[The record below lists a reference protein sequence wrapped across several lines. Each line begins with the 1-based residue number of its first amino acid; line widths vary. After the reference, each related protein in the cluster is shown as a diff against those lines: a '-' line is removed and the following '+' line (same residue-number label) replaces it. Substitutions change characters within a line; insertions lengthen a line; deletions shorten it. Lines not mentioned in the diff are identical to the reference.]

1 MSIISLHETAYC
13 ALLERRV
20 GMPYMQGKVCLKYLK
35 YIRNINQ
42 GWIPKKKEEN
52 LHQHQRGQSQPG
64 SIPRLCQYDRLSCQW
79 PLCWTGIS
87 GKERESGFTETSL
100 CQKENQPFVRNW
112 RIQTLQR
119 KRGARLQSV
128 DHTESYETCGCVCAS
143 SGKCGE
149 IRIRVETNPHPYEGK
164 YGLPGG
170 REICVGQYLQYI
182 HYARPRLF
190 FLEGIKGTILFII
203 IVNSQQP

>member
-1 MSIISLHETAYC
+1 MTVCHASDRSDEQ
-13 ALLERRV
+13 ES
-20 GMPYMQGKVCLKYLK
+20 QGKKGKVVSLK
-35 YIRNINQ
+35 Q
-42 GWIPKKKEEN
+42 VFAKKKINPLSEIGGSK
-52 LHQHQRGQSQPG
+52 HCRGKG
-64 SIPRLCQYDRLSCQW
+64 
-79 PLCWTGIS
+79 
-87 GKERESGFTETSL
+87 
-100 CQKENQPFVRNW
+100 
-112 RIQTLQR
+112 
-119 KRGARLQSV
+119 GARLQSV

-143 SGKCGE
+143 GNCGE

-203 IVNSQQP
+203 IAISQQP

>member
-1 MSIISLHETAYC
+1 MPVT
-13 ALLERRV
+13 ALLNRNLRERK
-20 GMPYMQGKVCLKYLK
+20 GKWFHWHKSL
-35 YIRNINQ
+35 
-42 GWIPKKKEEN
+42 PKRK
-52 LHQHQRGQSQPG
+52 S
-64 SIPRLCQYDRLSCQW
+64 
-79 PLCWTGIS
+79 T
-87 GKERESGFTETSL
+87 L
-100 CQKENQPFVRNW
+100 CQKMEDPN
-112 RIQTLQR
+112 ILQR

-128 DHTESYETCGCVCAS
+128 DHTESYETCGCVCA
-143 SGKCGE
+143 GGNCGE

-203 IVNSQQP
+203 IAISQQPKSPSLNSILVITSKVLSMSALYVIINDMWHKFRFYGRKNAVSHPNSLFS